1 MLVYFVRHGQSEL
14 NATHQLQFPDTPLSS
29 FGQQQATAVAERFR
43 HLPVE
48 VVLASPMQR
57 AHQTAAAIAKVVEQ
71 PIQLVP
77 ELAEIKRPT
86 ALLGKSAEDPEVKVY
101 RQAIHENTADDWRY
115 SDDESFADISKR
127 GLQFLS
133 HLQQRPEEQVV
144 VVTHGIMMVHILALM
159 MFGSRLTKE
168 IFQHII
174 MFTHMSNTGITICKW
189 DGKNWQLQILND
201 AAHLG

>member
-14 NATHQLQFPDTPLSS
+14 NASHRLQFPDTPLST
-29 FGQQQATAVAERFR
+29 FGQQQAAAVAVRFR

-48 VVLASPMQR
+48 VVLASPMLR
-57 AHQTAAAIAKVVEQ
+57 AHQTAQAIAKVVDQ

-77 ELAEIKRPT
+77 ELAEVRRPST
-86 ALLGKSAEDPEVKVY
+86 LLGKSAEDPDVKVY
-101 RQAIHENTADDWRY
+101 RQALHENMADEWRY
-115 SDDESFADISKR
+115 SDDESFADISQR
-127 GLQFLS
+127 GLDFLAQ
-133 HLQQRPEEQVV
+133 LKQRTEEQVV

-159 MFGSRLTKE
+159 MFGSKLTKE

-189 DGKNWQLQILND
+189 DGKSWQLQILND